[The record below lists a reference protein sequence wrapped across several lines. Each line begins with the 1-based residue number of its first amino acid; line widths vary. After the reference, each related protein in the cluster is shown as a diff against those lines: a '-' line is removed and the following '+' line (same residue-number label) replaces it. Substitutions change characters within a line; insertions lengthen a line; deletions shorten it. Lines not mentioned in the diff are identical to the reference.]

1 MSKDK
6 PEKTRV
12 EDYRIEDLE
21 KYDKEFLIKII
32 RYLEGPGS
40 VITFQKSIDKNL
52 KELDK
57 KLRKEANK
65 KLQTQ

>member
-12 EDYRIEDLE
+12 EDYRTEDLE

-32 RYLEGPGS
+32 RYLESPGS
-40 VITFQKSIDKNL
+40 IIAFQKSIDKNL

-57 KLRKEANK
+57 KLREEANK

>member
-12 EDYRIEDLE
+12 EDYRTEDLE

-40 VITFQKSIDKNL
+40 IITFQKSIDKNL

-57 KLRKEANK
+57 KLREEANK

>member
-12 EDYRIEDLE
+12 ENYKTEDLE

-40 VITFQKSIDKNL
+40 IIAFQKSIDKNL

-57 KLRKEANK
+57 KLREEANK

>member
-6 PEKTRV
+6 PEKARV
-12 EDYRIEDLE
+12 EDYRTEDLE

-40 VITFQKSIDKNL
+40 IITFQKSIDKNL

-57 KLRKEANK
+57 KLREEANK

>member
-12 EDYRIEDLE
+12 EDYRTEDLE

-57 KLRKEANK
+57 KLREEANK